1 MHPVILYTLSSKR
14 IFFPALCLATLAV
27 LALLAAFNFNN
38 DRWGVYS
45 EDRLHFVAD
54 IQINR
59 FALKTWHVLD
69 NPELYD
75 CLIMG
80 SSRVDMIDT
89 RRFPGTCYNFT
100 HSGGTPRDHLI
111 ALRQFTRAGIKFKA
125 VYLGLD
131 EFSYI
136 QDPELGKAQKMRR
149 PPPADVVSWI
159 SFHIAYLL
167 HFPQYR
173 DWEIFNDHAPRIT
186 NDWYVIS
193 PQNHQPQLRH
203 QARQKFL
210 NAGQHA
216 KVFETVQA
224 TYWGEGDYVRE
235 AVADVSEIVAL
246 SKQYD
251 FDLTLFF
258 NPLHY
263 TTYLQQDLGRME
275 RFLEGVAQVAPV
287 LDFAGLNAF
296 TLDSRY
302 WLESSHYTTRL
313 GDKMIPYLLGR
324 EVLQLPFG
332 QVLLAG
338 ELQQKLRSKHRRD
351 IAVLYRSE
359 KFRGAHFI
367 PRQLADAMIDV
378 AKEGARE
385 EFVGLEKVER
395 RGDYYVIDEVGGSV
409 FVAPPCSK
417 ASRVRRAQLMSLDL
431 EYRVPDELYLYSP
444 DRSGDFSGRRRQ
456 RLYVPA
462 GRQGLYIFMRGMAC
476 DSMAKI
482 IPFAGRGTFKL
493 HEMLGYQLPP
503 LSAWVD

>member
-1 MHPVILYTLSSKR
+1 MHPVISFTLSSKR
-14 IFFPALCLATLAV
+14 IFFPALCLTALAV
-27 LALLAAFNFNN
+27 LALLAAFNFTN

-54 IQINR
+54 IQVNR

-100 HSGGTPRDHLI
+100 HSGGTPSDHLI

-136 QDPELGKAQKMRR
+136 QDPDVGKTQKMRR
-149 PPPADVVSWI
+149 PPPDDFLDWV
-159 SFHIAYLL
+159 SFHASYLL
-167 HFPQYR
+167 HFPEYR
-173 DWEIFNDHAPRIT
+173 DWEVFNGHAPRIT

-203 QARQKFL
+203 QARRKFL
-210 NAGQHA
+210 NASQHK

-224 TYWGEGDYVRE
+224 TYWGEGDYVSK
-235 AVADVSEIVAL
+235 AVADLSEIVAL
-246 SKQYD
+246 SEQHS

-275 RFLEGVAQVAPV
+275 RFLAGVVQVAPV

-313 GDKMIPYLLGR
+313 GDKMIPYLLDR
-324 EVLQLPFG
+324 KVLELPFG
-332 QVLLAG
+332 QVLSAG
-338 ELQQKLRSKHRRD
+338 DLKQKLRSKYWRD
-351 IAVLYRSE
+351 IAVLYRAE
-359 KFRGAHFI
+359 KFKGAHFI
-367 PRQLADAMIDV
+367 PRQLADVLIERAS
-378 AKEGARE
+378 AGTSE
-385 EFVGLEKVER
+385 EFVDLKNVER
-395 RGDYYVIDEVGGSV
+395 RGDYYVIDEVGASV
-409 FVAPPCSK
+409 FVAPSCSD
-417 ASRVRRAQLMSLDL
+417 AGLAQRPHLISIDL
-431 EYRVPDELYLYSP
+431 EYRAHDELYLYSP
-444 DRSGDFSGRRRQ
+444 DQRGEFSGRRRQ
-456 RLYVPA
+456 RLYLPA
-462 GRQGLYIFMRGMAC
+462 GRQKPAIFMRAMAC
-476 DSMAKI
+476 DSMARI

-493 HEMLGYQLPP
+493 NEMLGYQLPP
-503 LSAWVD
+503 FSAWVN